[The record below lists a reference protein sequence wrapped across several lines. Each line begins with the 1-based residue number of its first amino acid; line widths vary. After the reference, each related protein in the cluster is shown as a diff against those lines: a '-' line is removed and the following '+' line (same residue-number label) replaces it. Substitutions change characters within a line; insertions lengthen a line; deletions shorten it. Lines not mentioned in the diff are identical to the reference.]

1 MMQADTTAELAR
13 PKRRAAEP
21 VLHHPRVARLGRDRR
36 VATARH
42 VVQSGDGAPLI
53 IGDLRDGTGR
63 PQDQR
68 NADEARQTQ
77 QLLGS
82 AGLVSWSGLVHGAM
96 LEALTHADPSGLRA
110 DLGRVDALIR
120 AWIGALDQR
129 RDASATPDGVRRG
142 RPMTA
147 PGRALS
153 A

>member
-1 MMQADTTAELAR
+1 MQTDTTAELAR

-21 VLHHPRVARLGRDRR
+21 VPYRRVARLGRDRR

-53 IGDLRDGTGR
+53 VGDLRDGPGR

-129 RDASATPDGVRRG
+129 RDASATPDGASTS

-147 PGRALS
+147 PERALS